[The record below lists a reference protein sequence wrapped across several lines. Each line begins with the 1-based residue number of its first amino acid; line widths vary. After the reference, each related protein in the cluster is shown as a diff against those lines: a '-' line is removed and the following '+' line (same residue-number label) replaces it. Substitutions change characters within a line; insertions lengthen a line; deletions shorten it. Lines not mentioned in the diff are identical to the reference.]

1 MKREGPEH
9 FFDSYGM
16 ETMIQS
22 LFGLLC
28 FIAIAWICSEN
39 RRLFPWR
46 LVLAGLGLQ
55 FLIALL
61 LLHLPLFQTVFLWLN
76 SLVIALEESTR
87 AGTAMV
93 FGYLG
98 GGTLPFEEPF
108 PGAAYVLAFR
118 GLPMVLLISALSSL
132 LFYWK
137 VLPRIVHFFSVCL
150 RKSFALGG
158 AEGLGVAANIFVGM
172 VESPLFIRPYL
183 DKMTR
188 SELFT
193 LMTCGMATI
202 AGTVMVL
209 YATILGEVIPN
220 VMGHILTAS
229 LISAPAAVVIAKVM
243 IPEQGATTE
252 GGMVRDDNL
261 NGSMDAVTQGTIQ
274 GVQLLIQII
283 AMLIVMVALVE
294 LVNLILASL
303 PLPGSPVTLQKLA
316 GFVFAPVAWL
326 IGIPWQEAMT
336 AGSLLGVK
344 TMVNEFVAY
353 LQMSQL
359 SPGALH
365 DKSLLIMSYA
375 LCGFANPGSLGIM
388 IGGMGA
394 MAPRRRQEIVG
405 LGLRSLLAGTLATC
419 MTGAVAALLL

>member
-1 MKREGPEH
+1 M
-9 FFDSYGM
+9 
-16 ETMIQS
+16 QS
-22 LFGLLC
+22 LFGLMI
-28 FIAIAWICSEN
+28 FVAIAWGFSEN
-39 RRLFPWR
+39 RKHFPWK
-46 LVLAGLGLQ
+46 LVATGLFLQ

-61 LLHLPLFQTVFLWLN
+61 LLKLPAFQSVFLLLN
-76 SLVIALEESTR
+76 SAVMALEDATR
-87 AGTAMV
+87 AGTTMV

-108 PGAAYVLAFR
+108 PGAAYLLAFR

-132 LFYWK
+132 LFYWRI
-137 VLPRIVHFFSVCL
+137 LPRIVDLLSRLL
-150 RKSFALGG
+150 RKSLSLGG
-158 AEGLGVAANIFVGM
+158 AEGLGVATNVFVGM

-183 DKMTR
+183 QKMTR

-193 LMTCGMATI
+193 VMTCGMATI

-209 YATILGEVIPN
+209 YASILGNLIPN
-220 VMGHILTAS
+220 IMGHILTAS

-243 IPEQGATTE
+243 IPETEPVTDGA
-252 GGMVRDDNL
+252 MVPIDDVNS
-261 NGSMDAVTQGTIQ
+261 SMEAISQGTVQ
-274 GVQLLIQII
+274 GVQLLIQIV

-294 LVNLILASL
+294 LVNLTLALL
-303 PLPGSPVTLQKLA
+303 PTGAEPLTLQKIA
-316 GFVFAPVAWL
+316 GIVFAPVAWL
-326 IGIPWQEAMT
+326 IGIPWGEAMA

-353 LQMSQL
+353 LQMTQL
-359 SPGALH
+359 NPGTLNE
-365 DKSLLIMSYA
+365 KSLIVMSYA

-394 MAPRRRQEIVG
+394 MAPQRRREIVS
-405 LGLRSLLAGTLATC
+405 LGFRSLLAGTLATC

>member
-1 MKREGPEH
+1 M
-9 FFDSYGM
+9 
-16 ETMIQS
+16 QS
-22 LFGLLC
+22 LLGLMV
-28 FIAIAWICSEN
+28 FIAFAWGCSEN
-39 RRLFPWR
+39 RKRFPWK
-46 LVLAGLGLQ
+46 LVASGLVLQ
-55 FLIALL
+55 FLIAFLL
-61 LLHLPLFQTVFLWLN
+61 LKLPTFQSVFLLLN
-76 SLVIALEESTR
+76 SAVMALEDATR
-87 AGTAMV
+87 AGTTMV

-108 PGAAYVLAFR
+108 PGAAYLLAFR

-137 VLPRIVHFFSVCL
+137 ILPRIVDLLSRLL
-150 RKSFALGG
+150 RKSLSLGG
-158 AEGLGVAANIFVGM
+158 AEGLGVATNVFVGM

-183 DKMTR
+183 QKMTR

-193 LMTCGMATI
+193 VMTCGMATI

-209 YATILGEVIPN
+209 YASILGNLIPN
-220 VMGHILTAS
+220 IMGHILTAS

-243 IPEQGATTE
+243 IPETEPATDGA
-252 GGMVRDDNL
+252 MVPIDDVNS
-261 NGSMDAVTQGTIQ
+261 SMEAISQGTVQ
-274 GVQLLIQII
+274 GVQLLIQIV

-294 LVNLILASL
+294 LVNLTLALL
-303 PLPGSPVTLQKLA
+303 PVGSEPLTLQKIA
-316 GFVFAPVAWL
+316 GVVFAPVAWL
-326 IGIPWQEAMT
+326 IGIPWGEAMT

-353 LQMSQL
+353 LQMTQL
-359 SPGALH
+359 SPGALNE
-365 DKSLLIMSYA
+365 KSLIVMSYA

-394 MAPRRRQEIVG
+394 MAPERRREIVG
-405 LGLRSLLAGTLATC
+405 LGFRSLLAGTLATC

>member
-1 MKREGPEH
+1 ML
-9 FFDSYGM
+9 
-16 ETMIQS
+16 QS
-22 LFGLLC
+22 MLGLLV
-28 FIAIAWICSEN
+28 FVAIAWLCSEN
-39 RRLFPWR
+39 RRLFPWK
-46 LVLAGLGLQ
+46 LVATGLLLQ
-55 FLIALL
+55 ILIASLL
-61 LLHLPLFQTVFLWLN
+61 LKLPIFQSGFLLLN
-76 SLVIALEESTR
+76 SAVIALEEATR
-87 AGTAMV
+87 AGTSMV

-98 GGTLPFEEPF
+98 GSVLPFDEPF

-137 VLPRIVHFFSVCL
+137 ILPRIVNLFSLCL
-150 RKSFALGG
+150 RKSFDLGG

-183 DKMTR
+183 QKMTR

-209 YATILGEVIPN
+209 YATILGDLIPN

-243 IPEQGATTE
+243 IPETGPVTDGAL
-252 GGMVRDDNL
+252 VPDQNI
-261 NGSMDAVTQGTIQ
+261 NSSMDAVTQGTVQ
-274 GVQLLIQII
+274 GVQLLIQIV

-294 LVNLILASL
+294 LINLMLGLLPLASG
-303 PLPGSPVTLQKLA
+303 PLTLQGLA
-316 GFVFAPVAWL
+316 GLVFAPVTWL
-326 IGIPWQEAMT
+326 MGIPWSEAKA
-336 AGSLLGVK
+336 AGALLGIK
-344 TMVNEFVAY
+344 TIINEFVAY
-353 LQMSQL
+353 LQMTQL
-359 SPGALH
+359 PAGTLNE
-365 DKSLLIMSYA
+365 KSLLVMSYA

-394 MAPRRRQEIVG
+394 MAPQRRQEIVA
-405 LGLRSLLAGTLATC
+405 LGFRSLLAGTLATC
-419 MTGAVAALLL
+419 MTGTVAALLL

>member
-1 MKREGPEH
+1 M
-9 FFDSYGM
+9 
-16 ETMIQS
+16 QS
-22 LFGLLC
+22 LFGLMI
-28 FIAIAWICSEN
+28 FVAIAWGFSEN
-39 RRLFPWR
+39 RKHFPWK
-46 LVLAGLGLQ
+46 LVVTGLFLQ
-55 FLIALL
+55 FMIALL
-61 LLHLPLFQTVFLWLN
+61 LLKLPAFQSIFLLLN
-76 SLVIALEESTR
+76 SAVMALEDATR
-87 AGTAMV
+87 AGTTMV

-108 PGAAYVLAFR
+108 PGAAYLLAFR

-137 VLPRIVHFFSVCL
+137 ILPRIVDLLSRLL
-150 RKSFALGG
+150 RKSLSLGG
-158 AEGLGVAANIFVGM
+158 AEGLGVATNIFVGM

-183 DKMTR
+183 QKMTR

-193 LMTCGMATI
+193 VMTCGMATI

-209 YATILGEVIPN
+209 YASILGNLIPN
-220 VMGHILTAS
+220 IMGHILTAS

-243 IPEQGATTE
+243 IPETEPVTDGA
-252 GGMVRDDNL
+252 MVPIDDVNS
-261 NGSMDAVTQGTIQ
+261 SMEAISQGTVQ
-274 GVQLLIQII
+274 GVQLLIQIV

-294 LVNLILASL
+294 LVNLTLALL
-303 PLPGSPVTLQKLA
+303 PTGAEPLTLQRIA
-316 GFVFAPVAWL
+316 GIVFAPVAWL
-326 IGIPWQEAMT
+326 IGIPWGEAMA

-353 LQMSQL
+353 LQMTQL
-359 SPGALH
+359 NPGTLNE
-365 DKSLLIMSYA
+365 KSLIVMSYA

-394 MAPRRRQEIVG
+394 MAPQRRREIVS
-405 LGLRSLLAGTLATC
+405 LGFRSLLAGTLATC